1 MRRGGAISSG
11 LPQGL
16 LDRQG
21 RSAQRDPHGHF
32 DARPTERPTCRT
44 GQADSSKNRPPSW
57 PAPLACLPFA
67 ALSSCTARGSF
78 KGASRGPVRGIEPAE
93 RGGQRARAALVPPQ
107 PNRWQHTPPFSVLR
121 TKGSLRLL
129 GMATGHSHP
138 NILARLFVARNEA
151 FRRVDVGV
159 KLHGTAFLGSRGVG
173 WPARPGCG
181 GACTAARD
189 CRCGAGLPR
198 LHFPLTLL
206 LLPWLSGA
214 SPSSSHSTRPL
225 LLPSLQPICFW
236 QANDLTL
243 LRGASRVRQQQ
254 QAVRAWA

>member
-1 MRRGGAISSG
+1 MRRGGRFPRDSLKASLTAKGAARSATLTDTLTHARQSDRHAVQARLTRVKIG
-11 LPQGL
+11 LPAGL
-16 LDRQG
+16 RL
-21 RSAQRDPHGHF
+21 
-32 DARPTERPTCRT
+32 
-44 GQADSSKNRPPSW
+44 W
-57 PAPLACLPFA
+57 PAFPSRPCPPALP
-67 ALSSCTARGSF
+67 
-78 KGASRGPVRGIEPAE
+78 GAVSRGRHGALCGAE